1 MTAATA
7 IEITT
12 VTGHDLFCHYRGQ
25 TSPQDC
31 CVFLDCRSGKLSAGY
46 NPEIGNAV
54 SVAEYHGHIQSWS
67 IPCLRETPA
76 NALLEQIGPLA
87 KRVAAGY
94 RSEWDGSNHVAA
106 FDEDALEAIDEIA
119 GLCEGVDASEG
130 VRAWD
135 AGDWLTASGNTRR
148 EVVCRDLGITAETTD
163 EELAAIE
170 IRVEEE
176 ARATG
181 EADVLTGTA
190 AYLRGLRD
198 EAPAAPVGGWTHCG
212 DLTYGA
218 VEALREDG
226 EVRISYTAA
235 TDIYS
240 DDDAEIRA
248 AVEKALGVWIETPS
262 GEWSAAEGDGEVVQ
276 TVALLDE
283 QPTHEIVFTD
293 ARGEVTTTRVHLLDG
308 VAYTRQE
315 IEMMDSADWE
325 VNDDGQWLCQGQATP
340 GGANGT
346 VEIRTLRPETVN

>member
-1 MTAATA
+1 MTATTV
-7 IEITT
+7 EITP
-12 VTGHDLFCHYRGQ
+12 VTGNELFRHYRGQ
-25 TSPQDC
+25 TSPQSC
-31 CVFLDCRSGKLSAGY
+31 YVSLDCRSGKLSAAY

-54 SVAEYHGHIQSWS
+54 TTAEYHGHIRSWS

-76 NALLEQIGPLA
+76 NALLEQIEPLA
-87 KRVAAGY
+87 ERVVVGY
-94 RSEWDGSNHVAA
+94 RNEWNGSNHVAA
-106 FDEDALEAIDEIA
+106 FDEDALEAIDKIA
-119 GLCEGVDASEG
+119 VLCEGVDASEG

-148 EVVCRDLGITAETTD
+148 EVVCQELGITAETTD
-163 EELAAIE
+163 EEIAAIE
-170 IRVEEE
+170 SRVEEE

-198 EAPAAPVGGWTHCG
+198 EAPAAPVGGWTPCG
-212 DLTYGA
+212 DLAYGT
-218 VEALREDG
+218 VEALREDD
-226 EVRISYTAA
+226 EVRISYTTGQDLYA
-235 TDIYS
+235 
-240 DDDAEIRA
+240 DDDTEIRA
-248 AVEKALGVWIETPS
+248 AVEAALGVWIETPS

-315 IEMMDSADWE
+315 METMDSADWE
-325 VNDDGQWLCQGQATP
+325 VSAAGEWRCQGQVTP
-340 GGANGT
+340 GGASGT